1 MAATPPSQQEE
12 EEGRSNKQT
21 PRHSL
26 EALSTAAAAATAAS
40 MEPAAGVAK
49 ASSPSTFFSNGDSSA
64 SPSTEASLRKLMASN
79 DPAASAS
86 FLSKMFNSSDKFKSG
101 DSASFMS
108 NLMKSSDI
116 FSSDIFKS
124 MGVDQIFKSGET
136 ANMFKSSSGDTA
148 DIFKSSGDAASMFKS
163 KDLSSVFK
171 STGSVAGGGANTQPS
186 STVAGMINTKIP
198 DVFTSRDWAAAYKP
212 EHHDVE
218 DVQNVFYS
226 SNGDFKDNPNSTL
239 RSTTAPSNGKTDW
252 RALQEKKLTAASR
265 VVHQVQPVQQP
276 SFPIIKQ
283 TSDESV
289 ESKEK
294 KSLPKRKRSRPNV
307 DPLVKVYVEPTDR
320 DVLLGRGGR
329 TNHHV
334 GNRTYLEA
342 KETIQDRYKLASKN
356 DKTSISQDLVDII
369 TSRGGRFLKLD
380 DDVNKWYPVPNIV
393 ARKKASQTLREVNT
407 PEERASKRS
416 KYTHATTG
424 KLKR

>member
-1 MAATPPSQQEE
+1 
-12 EEGRSNKQT
+12 
-21 PRHSL
+21 
-26 EALSTAAAAATAAS
+26 

-49 ASSPSTFFSNGDSSA
+49 ANSPSTFLSNGDSSSA

-79 DPAASAS
+79 DSAASAS
-86 FLSKMFNSSDKFKSG
+86 FLAKMFNSSDRFKSG

-116 FSSDIFKS
+116 FNSDIFKS
-124 MGVDQIFKSGET
+124 MGMDQIFKSGET
-136 ANMFKSSSGDTA
+136 ANIFKSGEIANIFKSSSGDTA
-148 DIFKSSGDAASMFKS
+148 DMFKG
-163 KDLSSVFK
+163 KDMSSIFK
-171 STGSVAGGGANTQPS
+171 STGSVAGGANTQPS
-186 STVAGMINTKIP
+186 ATVAGMINTKIP
-198 DVFTSRDWAAAYKP
+198 DVFTSRDWAAAYMP

-226 SNGDFKDNPNSTL
+226 SNGDSKDNPNPTL
-239 RSTTAPSNGKTDW
+239 KSTTTPSNGRTDW
-252 RALQEKKLTAASR
+252 RALQEKKLTPASR
-265 VVHQVQPVQQP
+265 VVVQVQPVQP
-276 SFPIIKQ
+276 SFPIIKK

-289 ESKEK
+289 DSKEK

-307 DPLVKVYVEPTDR
+307 DPVLKVYVEPTDR

-342 KETIQDRYKLASKN
+342 KETIQERYMLASKN

-380 DDVNKWYPVPNIV
+380 DEVNKWYPVPNIV

-416 KYTHATTG
+416 KYTNATG
-424 KLKR
+424 KAKR